1 MLGSPALRPDEEPR
15 PEDVRFF
22 WAFQNYQKETTWKQ
36 SLTGCPDVS
45 IPIFFYIGTG
55 FELNVT
61 CSEYFKSVDSCFEV
75 KCNANASCISKGNSF
90 ECNCNEG
97 YTSINDS
104 TNSSGE
110 FSKRYAQNKA
120 STNLKSLRS

>member
-1 MLGSPALRPDEEPR
+1 M
-15 PEDVRFF
+15 
-22 WAFQNYQKETTWKQ
+22 QNYQKESTWKQ

-45 IPIFFYIGTG
+45 IPVYFESTNDIGTG

-61 CSEYFKSVDSCFEV
+61 CSEYFESVDSCSEI
-75 KCNANASCISKGNSF
+75 KCNENASCISKGNSF

-104 TNSSGE
+104 TNSSGQ
-110 FSKRYAQNKA
+110 FSKRY
-120 STNLKSLRS
+120 S